1 MQSIRE
7 LIKHSWI
14 SFFLKRNFPVL
25 FRICGHLY
33 RTFVRIN
40 PFISLSYIYL
50 YDGYLFNLKELR
62 KTKIVLNLVIIGAP
76 KSGTSSLHNYLNIHP
91 DIFMSTPM
99 KEPGFFIDTGYTK
112 KGFKKRRMKVEFKN
126 KLLKNDMLQG
136 YCGQQIF
143 GESPTYYTWCYN
155 SSIYKIPE
163 NIKWINPKMKFIYM
177 LRNPLERIQS
187 NYLHRKKYDFN
198 ILDLNKYISN
208 TNALLLTSLYSQQL
222 NRFLIHFSKKQFK
235 ILIFEEFIENPQ
247 KSLNEIFE
255 FLSVSIFDKYN
266 KFEIYNK
273 SNRISFTDNELLFTG
288 ENYNRLMSLIS
299 KDLDT
304 LESTLGRSLKIWDLS
319 KEKWCKT

>member
-50 YDGYLFNLKELR
+50 YDGYLFNLTELR
-62 KTKIVLNLVIIGAP
+62 KNKIVPNLIIIGAH
-76 KSGTSSLHNYLNIHP
+76 KSGTTSLHNYLNMHP
-91 DIFMSTPM
+91 DIFMSTPI
-99 KEPGFFIDTGYTK
+99 KEPGFFIDIKYIEK
-112 KGFKKRRMKVEFKN
+112 SFSKN
-126 KLLKNDMLQG
+126 ALLKNDMLQG
-136 YCGQQIF
+136 YSGQQIF
-143 GESPTYYTWCYN
+143 GESTDYYTSRYN
-155 SSIYKIPE
+155 SCIYKIPE
-163 NIKWINPKMKFIYM
+163 NIKRINPQMKFIYI
-177 LRNPLERIQS
+177 LRNPLERILS
-187 NYLHRKKYDFN
+187 SYLHRKRYDLN
-198 ILDLNKYISN
+198 IPDLNKYISN
-208 TNALLLTSLYSQQL
+208 TNTPLLTSLYGQQL

-266 KFEIYNK
+266 EFEIYNK
-273 SNRISFTDNELLFTG
+273 SNRSSFTDNELLFTG
-288 ENYNRLMSLIS
+288 ENYNRLMFLIS
-299 KDLDT
+299 KDLKT
-304 LESTLGRSLKIWDLS
+304 LESTLGRSLTIWDLS
-319 KEKWCKT
+319 KEKWCKI